1 MKAIYKN
8 PFNDT
13 IFQLVEVVSKNDEA
27 NTTTIIGTGGI
38 VSVNSSR
45 LITIPEFIAI
55 LEKELQ
61 NEMDN
66 ITT

>member
-13 IFQLVEVVSKNDEA
+13 IYQIVEVVSENKKI
-27 NTTTIIGTGGI
+27 NTTTIISSAGI
-38 VSVNSSR
+38 VSVNSNR

-55 LEKELQ
+55 LEKEIKS
-61 NEMDN
+61 E
-66 ITT
+66 

>member
-13 IFQLVEVVSKNDEA
+13 IYQIVEVVSENKKI
-27 NTTTIIGTGGI
+27 NTTTIISSAGI
-38 VSVNSSR
+38 VSVNSNR

-55 LEKELQ
+55 LEKETKS
-61 NEMDN
+61 E
-66 ITT
+66 